1 MAPLEAW
8 SQETGVWRKASF
20 CQAGECA
27 EVAVEDEEILL
38 RSTRSPATVVR
49 LTTAEWRALAK
60 GIQAGEF
67 ASLG

>member
-1 MAPLEAW
+1 VAPLEAR
-8 SQETGVWRKASF
+8 SQKTAVWRKASF

-27 EVAVEDEEILL
+27 EVAVENEEILL
-38 RSTRSPATVVR
+38 RSTRSPGTVVR
-49 LTTAEWRALAK
+49 LTTAEWRALAE